1 MTETVTGKTV
11 VLVVDDEP
19 LILMTFA
26 DYFGE
31 CGFEPIEAL
40 TWDDALSL
48 LSSQADIDIVF
59 TDVNMPGRLDALALS
74 RLVCSRW
81 PKIRTVVTP
90 ARVRPEAADLADHV
104 EFIPK
109 LYDLERVVQLF
120 GADRRRVD
128 DRGPRAY
135 QEASDRQVE
144 PVR

>member
-40 TWDDALSL
+40 TGDDALSL
-48 LSSQADIDIVF
+48 LSSQSDIDIVF

-74 RLVCSRW
+74 RLVCSRC
-81 PKIRTVVTP
+81 PTIRTVVTP

-128 DRGPRAY
+128 DRSPRAY
-135 QEASDRQVE
+135 QETSDRQVK
-144 PVR
+144 PTR